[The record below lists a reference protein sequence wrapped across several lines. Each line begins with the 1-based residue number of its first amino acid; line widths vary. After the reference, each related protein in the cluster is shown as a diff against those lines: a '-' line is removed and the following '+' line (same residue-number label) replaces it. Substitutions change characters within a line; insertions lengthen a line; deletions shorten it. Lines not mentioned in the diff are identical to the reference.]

1 MTYIAALRSAALKV
15 VRSDPRFV
23 DHTMA
28 DLERYVLSTGYMDAP
43 FPHSSTLNLLYVYA
57 ANLRNA
63 GGPGVNLHRF
73 GDMVVGALAG
83 LITENRIAPV
93 HLPELAQHCLAW
105 LDGPNGRP
113 LVRGNDLRYR
123 EQLRALAKGDHPAVP
138 FQRHLQSVVG
148 FIDLLNQAYGG
159 CATIYHDSFSNHDS
173 RLEPG
178 RAVVARLNE
187 LKHLSGIGVATGLN
201 FIKDSQIA
209 RFASSRLETMLS
221 EPLGWFVK
229 PDMHVLRA
237 MLFISGRFGQTG
249 LAPHQLAHLKPEEA
263 KAHYANLAATREW
276 FKLDI
281 RPLDADRPCGE
292 SGLWRCVADVHAWAS
307 CEGVVPLEIDRLLF
321 LIGSGRYLNDAR
333 ISVSQSRRYQIL
345 MLAIEDAI
353 TNLPSGRL
361 D

>member
-93 HLPELAQHCLAW
+93 HLPELAQRCLAW

-123 EQLRALAKGDHPAVP
+123 DQLRALAKGDHPAVP
-138 FQRHLQSVVG
+138 FQRHLQSVVE

-159 CATIYHDSFSNHDS
+159 CASIYHDSFSNHDS

-178 RAVVARLNE
+178 RAGRCQ
-187 LKHLSGIGVATGLN
+187 HGLV
-201 FIKDSQIA
+201 IA
-209 RFASSRLETMLS
+209 RRQPPGGA
-221 EPLGWFVK
+221 
-229 PDMHVLRA
+229 
-237 MLFISGRFGQTG
+237 GRG
-249 LAPHQLAHLKPEEA
+249 LA
-263 KAHYANLAATREW
+263 R
-276 FKLDI
+276 
-281 RPLDADRPCGE
+281 
-292 SGLWRCVADVHAWAS
+292 
-307 CEGVVPLEIDRLLF
+307 
-321 LIGSGRYLNDAR
+321 
-333 ISVSQSRRYQIL
+333 
-345 MLAIEDAI
+345 
-353 TNLPSGRL
+353 GRL
-361 D
+361 GVGGWQHWVCGFAGAPPDSALGGASP